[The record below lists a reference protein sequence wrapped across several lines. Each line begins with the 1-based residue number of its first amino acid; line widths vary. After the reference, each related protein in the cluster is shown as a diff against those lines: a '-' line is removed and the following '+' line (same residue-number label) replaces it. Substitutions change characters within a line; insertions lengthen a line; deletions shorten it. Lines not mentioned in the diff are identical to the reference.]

1 MNDSAESI
9 LTGSE
14 QMTSLTT
21 SYQIRVNLMKS
32 WPVQDAKAR
41 FSEFLKASLTEGP
54 QVVTLRGVETAVLVP
69 MSEWRSLCERAR
81 PGLKALL
88 LAANPPHDLVVP
100 ARGKLRRRT
109 PSEDG

>member
-1 MNDSAESI
+1 VK
-9 LTGSE
+9 T
-14 QMTSLTT
+14 
-21 SYQIRVNLMKS
+21 

-69 MSEWRSLCERAR
+69 VQEWRSLRERAR

-88 LAANPPHDLVVP
+88 LSPKNRGELRIPPRGGLGRRVP
-100 ARGKLRRRT
+100 KPRV
-109 PSEDG
+109 